1 MEICNLCTLFYLPPL
16 QVLYNTSGSPT
27 SYQRLSDGNS
37 ITIGGF
43 TAAET
48 ILYSVL
54 VMNNQGSNR
63 SVNSFTVTLRDS
75 APASV
80 RNLAAVDIT
89 NTSVSLSWAE
99 PTVRNGEING
109 YTVYVNSKAVST
121 LHV

>member
-1 MEICNLCTLFYLPPL
+1 
-16 QVLYNTSGSPT
+16 
-27 SYQRLSDGNS
+27 
-37 ITIGGF
+37 
-43 TAAET
+43 
-48 ILYSVL
+48 
-54 VMNNQGSNR
+54 MNNQGSNR